1 MNDETAAGTGAGGI
15 TEDAVYDALR
25 GVIDPEVGIDIVNL
39 GLVYGVEI
47 NGSDV
52 SVTMTMTTSACPL
65 HGYITEQAKEAIER
79 DVPGAGSVEVEM
91 VWDPPWDPEMM
102 SAEAREALGR

>member
-1 MNDETAAGTGAGGI
+1 MNDDTEPGTGSG
-15 TEDAVYDALR
+15 EPDEVAVYDALR
-25 GVIDPEVGIDIVNL
+25 SVIDPEVGIDIVNL

-47 NGSDV
+47 RGGDV

-65 HGYITEQAKEAIER
+65 HAYITGQAKEAIER
-79 DVPGAGSVEVEM
+79 VVPGTGSVEVEM

-102 SAEAREALGR
+102 SAEARRALGR